1 MRAVILKYIGP
12 LFLSALLLTTP
23 VIPQGQAAEND
34 PPLPAPIQALVADG
48 AQVRYLGGD
57 LGMNGWVT
65 IKGGQEQYFYAT
77 PEGQAIVSGI
87 LFNSKGDAVTLQQI
101 NTLRKGEGDAIDR
114 LAGFVPMDNKKDAA
128 APEPNAA
135 QSVPDFKDPAA
146 LLKMAT
152 KSKGEQLY
160 EGVSAANWV
169 SIGNKDAPAI
179 YTFVDP
185 ECPHCHDL
193 IQDVRKSGFLE
204 NGSLQLRIVPVG
216 VLSEVSLK
224 EAAYLLAS
232 PSPQQ
237 DLFRHLDGDAKALM
251 TNPNANTQGV
261 ERNMK
266 LMQDWNLEVT
276 PFSVYKDKNG
286 KVKILQGRPD
296 NLKKII
302 TELR

>member
-1 MRAVILKYIGP
+1 MRLNILKWIAS
-12 LFLSALLLTTP
+12 LFFVVITL
-23 VIPQGQAAEND
+23 IPQARAAEND

-48 AQVRYLGGD
+48 AQVRYLGDD
-57 LGMNGWVT
+57 LGMNGWIT
-65 IKGGQEQYFYAT
+65 MKGGQEQYFYAT
-77 PEGQAIVSGI
+77 PDGRAIVSGI

-101 NTLRKGEGDAIDR
+101 NALRKNEGDPIDR
-114 LAGFVPMDNKKDAA
+114 LAGFSPTDDKKDAFTPDA
-128 APEPNAA
+128 GAS
-135 QSVPDFKDPAA
+135 QTVPDFKDPAA

-160 EGVSAANWV
+160 EGITAANWV
-169 SIGNKDAPAI
+169 SIGNKDAPAL

-193 IQDVRKSGFLE
+193 IQDIRKSGFLE
-204 NGSLQLRIVPVG
+204 NGSLQLRVVPVG
-216 VLSEVSLK
+216 VLSETSLK

-232 PSPQQ
+232 SSPQQ